1 MVIFEG
7 LCALH
12 HTIESAWD
20 IFQLSGKLIALR
32 LWNAS
37 CLVSAILMLLCPSL
51 SQIGSQSTRS
61 PETARSLQRA
71 ANHQLLAGHCDGV
84 GYRHVRCPS
93 FAACSCGTSSSQ
105 RSRMVPLN
113 LHARHSRLDS
123 IHEYIGGCRQ
133 YIDISRF
140 PRLTNSASYLPSQT
154 TRRILSRA
162 LMCQLKPSQIMLS
175 SVKMP
180 QLRSGGVCA
189 DHLAAKQTGTVS
201 V

>member
-105 RSRMVPLN
+105 RSRMVDVDN
-113 LHARHSRLDS
+113 TST
-123 IHEYIGGCRQ
+123 
-133 YIDISRF
+133 F
-140 PRLTNSASYLPSQT
+140 RLTNSASYLPSQT